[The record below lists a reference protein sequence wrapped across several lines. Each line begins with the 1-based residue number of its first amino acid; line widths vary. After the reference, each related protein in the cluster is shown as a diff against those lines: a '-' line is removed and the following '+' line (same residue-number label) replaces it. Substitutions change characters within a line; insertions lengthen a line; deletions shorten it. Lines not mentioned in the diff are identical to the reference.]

1 MKTERR
7 AINDQVG
14 TNIAEVRKRMGLTQG
29 QLGERTSIRQGDI
42 CRLEQGHYA
51 PHLATLVKL
60 AAALGVSA
68 ADLLEGV
75 E

>member
-1 MKTERR
+1 MSFE
-7 AINDQVG
+7 INQQIG
-14 TNIAEVRKRMGLTQG
+14 ANIASARREAGLTQG
-29 QLGERTSIRQGDI
+29 QLGRLAAIRQGDL
-42 CRLEQGHYA
+42 CRLERGHYA

-75 E
+75 G